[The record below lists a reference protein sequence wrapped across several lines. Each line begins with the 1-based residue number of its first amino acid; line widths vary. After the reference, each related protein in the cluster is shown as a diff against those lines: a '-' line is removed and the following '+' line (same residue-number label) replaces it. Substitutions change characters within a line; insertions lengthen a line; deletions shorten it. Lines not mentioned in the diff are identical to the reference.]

1 MCYNRAVKQVSGEE
15 NLALRPGVRL
25 LASVMNPRGNGA
37 RDIYVLLNER
47 VLGLQGR
54 SLEEFERYHTYD
66 TYDGANQ
73 AGGPDWYALHFP
85 EPFTCNCVE
94 MTMGFPNHNGGWWR
108 ALGVEVRRAAAA
120 PWEPVA
126 NLQVTPA
133 YNFADSHAGRLPY
146 ESYGLTFE
154 TTTVVALRLIGTPG
168 GSAEFTSL
176 ARLALYCRDLTR
188 WNPINLPETP
198 IPYAFQLIEPHIIH
212 DLSQSFDKL
221 TGLTLDFP
229 LFEFYL
235 DHDRFVQY
243 YRQRDHSR
251 DGGPLL
257 WGLVGE
263 MIGWDAWD
271 RYADARA
278 AGEVA
283 PLQPYVRMSFHNV
296 RGNAVAPLVIDG
308 EVLGELAT
316 HFALLADTFDIDWHR
331 QYAAGHGI
339 LWPVYES
346 ALLRMARL
354 TIGQLEGAAAM
365 LGIFANQI
373 ARLAHRNLV
382 LQREL
387 EDVRRQRQGGAYSPK
402 ELVKHAID
410 YMQVNLEEPVG
421 VAEVAKALAVSPTYL
436 GVVFRRHTGR
446 SPSDFLI
453 DLRLERAK
461 EYLEHTDMSVMDVC
475 TALGYSPSYFSRLFK
490 RHTGQSPSQV
500 QRKGST
506 LPA

>member
-1 MCYNRAVKQVSGEE
+1 MKYAVIEE
-15 NLALRPGVRL
+15 NLALQPGVRMQ
-25 LASVMNPRGNGA
+25 ASVMNPRGNGA
-37 RDIYVLLNER
+37 RDVYVLLNER
-47 VLGLQGR
+47 ILQLQGKP
-54 SLEEFERYHTYD
+54 LEEFERYHTYD

-73 AGGPDWYALHFP
+73 ALGPDWYAILFP
-85 EPFTCNCVE
+85 APITCNCVE

-108 ALGVEVRRAAAA
+108 FLAVEVQHAAGA
-120 PWEPVA
+120 PWESVL
-126 NLQVTPA
+126 NLQITPA
-133 YNFADSHAGRLPY
+133 YDFTNSHAGRLPY

-154 TTTVVALRLIGTPG
+154 TTTVAALRLIGTPG
-168 GSAEFTSL
+168 GTAEFTSL
-176 ARLALYCRDLTR
+176 ARLAVYCRDLTR
-188 WNPINLPETP
+188 WNPIDLPEPP

-212 DLSQSFDKL
+212 DLSESFGKL

-235 DHDRFVQY
+235 DHERFVQY
-243 YRQRDHSR
+243 YAHRDHTL
-251 DGGPLL
+251 DGGPVL

-263 MIGWDAWD
+263 VIGWDAWD

-278 AGEVA
+278 AGEVG

-296 RGNAVAPLVIDG
+296 RGNAVAPLVVDG

-331 QYAAGHGI
+331 RYAAAHGI
-339 LWPVYES
+339 HWQDYES
-346 ALLRMARL
+346 ALLRMSRL
-354 TIGQLEGAAAM
+354 TIRQLEGAAAM

-373 ARLAHRNLV
+373 AKLAHRNLV
-382 LQREL
+382 LQKEL
-387 EDVRRQRQGGAYSPK
+387 EDVRRQRHGRAYSAK
-402 ELVKHAID
+402 ELVKQAID
-410 YMQVNLEEPVG
+410 YMQQNLEEAIG

-446 SPSDFLI
+446 SPNDFLI

-475 TALGYSPSYFSRLFK
+475 IALGYTPSYFSRLFK

-500 QRKGST
+500 QRKGKKPSAT
-506 LPA
+506 

>member
-1 MCYNRAVKQVSGEE
+1 MKHTPKDE

-47 VLGLQGR
+47 ILQLAGKP
-54 SLEEFERYHTYD
+54 LEEFERYHTYD

-73 AGGPDWYALHFP
+73 ALGPDWYALHFP
-85 EPFTCNCVE
+85 EPVTCNCVE

-108 ALGVEVRRAAAA
+108 SLAVEVRQAADG
-120 PWEPVA
+120 PWEPAA
-126 NLQVTPA
+126 NLQMTPA

-154 TTTVVALRLIGTPG
+154 TTTLVALRLIGTPG
-168 GSAEFTSL
+168 GYAEFTSL
-176 ARLALYCRDLTR
+176 ARFAVYCRDLTR
-188 WNPINLPETP
+188 WNPIDLPEPP
-198 IPYAFQLIEPHIIH
+198 IPYAFQLVEPHIIH
-212 DLSQSFDKL
+212 DLSHSFNKL

-235 DHDRFVQY
+235 DHDRFVRY
-243 YRQRDHSR
+243 YAQRDRSF

-271 RYADARA
+271 HYADARA

-296 RGNAVAPLVIDG
+296 RGNAVAPLVVDG

-316 HFALLADTFDIDWHR
+316 HFALVADTFDIEWHR
-331 QYAAGHGI
+331 QFAASHDL
-339 LWPVYES
+339 LWQNYES
-346 ALLRMARL
+346 ALLRMSRL
-354 TIGQLEGAAAM
+354 SIGQLEGAAAM

-373 ARLAHRNLV
+373 AKLAHRNLV

-387 EDVRRQRQGGAYSPK
+387 EDVRRLRRGGAYSPK
-402 ELVKHAID
+402 ELVKQAID
-410 YMQVNLEEPVG
+410 YMQLNLEEAVG
-421 VAEVAKALAVSPTYL
+421 VSEVAGALAVSPTYL
-436 GVVFRRHTGR
+436 GVIFRRHTGR

-461 EYLEHTDMSVMDVC
+461 EYLEHTDMTVMDVC

-500 QRKGST
+500 PRKNTKQST
-506 LPA
+506 G